1 MKALV
6 VVGIA
11 LIVAGLLAFAYHGFI
26 YTTSETVAEVGP
38 LKITVDRE
46 PRPPS
51 PKTLGGLAL
60 AAGII
65 LLIVGTN
72 KSWLYRGPALRG

>member
-6 VVGIA
+6 VVGVA

-46 PRPPS
+46 QRSPS
-51 PKTLGGLAL
+51 AQTMGGLAL
-60 AAGII
+60 AAGFI

-72 KSWLYRGPALRG
+72 KWWLYRGPTPRA